1 MVLGLLY
8 KKKKIQKKNGGYS
21 MIMLCGLLWLWQL
34 RWEEGIENYELD
46 FSMIKGFLWSDMR
59 ST

>member
-1 MVLGLLY
+1 
-8 KKKKIQKKNGGYS
+8 